1 MDVLGI
7 QRYFPVFSTKMVLI
21 SGLLVRGITERRKK
35 RFFVVSVSHS
45 QILISVGI
53 FLAAFDGDLGPQIW
67 NVYLH

>member
-7 QRYFPVFSTKMVLI
+7 QRYLPVFSTKMVLI

-35 RFFVVSVSHS
+35 RFFVSDNST
-45 QILISVGI
+45 ILISLGI